1 MRLRVL
7 GPGMEERERK
17 RNEMARVWGVTV
29 RVPGVLDECYA
40 DGALVDLSV
49 EMEKEEEMDL
59 NLWWFFVL
67 FT

>member
-1 MRLRVL
+1 
-7 GPGMEERERK
+7 
-17 RNEMARVWGVTV
+17 MARVWGVTV